1 MNGLYGLSVIQIN
14 LPVKANKH
22 IRPFILLVTSQYTI
36 HRKERKQMN
45 KTELLITPAEAI
57 RLSHTRTI
65 SDFDI
70 VKDLTAE
77 FEKDLTA
84 DDVEENQWFYSMCL
98 LSAIWNAGRIQG
110 IREERKKKNISIS
123 AETPARTVS
132 IPVLNIKQM
141 SDYQWQLN
149 ALNSRLEH
157 PELYEASENVEES
170 IEHLRKWLEE
180 NKDKAEE

>member
-1 MNGLYGLSVIQIN
+1 
-14 LPVKANKH
+14 
-22 IRPFILLVTSQYTI
+22 
-36 HRKERKQMN
+36 MN

-65 SDFDI
+65 FDFDI

-77 FEKDLTA
+77 FEKELTA
-84 DDVEENQWFYSMCL
+84 EEVEKNQWFYSMCL

-123 AETPARTVS
+123 AETTARTVS
-132 IPVLNIKQM
+132 IPVLNLKQI

-149 ALNSRLEH
+149 CLNDRLEH
-157 PELYEASENVEES
+157 PEKYADSENVEETIS
-170 IEHLRKWLEE
+170 HLRKWLEE
-180 NKDKAEE
+180 NKDKADE